1 MMTMRQG
8 LWTNLMEPRQ
18 RHGESRGFE
27 GSTLGSWQ
35 ILANRFFISI
45 FPWGQAALSR
55 RTFFLQVHSLLF
67 CHFDCLND
75 YLQMGMLVVE
85 EEWEREVRGGGGI
98 PVLKEV

>member
-18 RHGESRGFE
+18 RHGDSRGFE

-35 ILANRFFISI
+35 ILANKFFISI
-45 FPWGQAALSR
+45 FQLYLGR
-55 RTFFLQVHSLLF
+55 KYFLQVHSLLF

>member
-1 MMTMRQG
+1 MTA
-8 LWTNLMEPRQ
+8 
-18 RHGESRGFE
+18 E
-27 GSTLGSWQ
+27 GSKAPHLEAGRSWQ
-35 ILANRFFISI
+35 INFSFQSFL
-45 FPWGQAALSR
+45 GGSR
-55 RTFFLQVHSLLF
+55 LYLGRKYFLQVHSLLF

>member
-1 MMTMRQG
+1 MDESDGAEAATRGQQRVRRLHTWKLADPGGRQ
-8 LWTNLMEPRQ
+8 LY
-18 RHGESRGFE
+18 
-27 GSTLGSWQ
+27 LG
-35 ILANRFFISI
+35 RKY
-45 FPWGQAALSR
+45 
-55 RTFFLQVHSLLF
+55 FLQVHSLLF